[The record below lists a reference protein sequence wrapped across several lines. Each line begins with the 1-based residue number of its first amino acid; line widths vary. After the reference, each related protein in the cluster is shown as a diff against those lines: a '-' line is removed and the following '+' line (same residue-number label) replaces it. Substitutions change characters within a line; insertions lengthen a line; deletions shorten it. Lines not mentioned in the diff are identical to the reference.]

1 MRSIRYKDIAADLR
15 KSVAEG
21 RFDTSGLL
29 PSEAELSRHYGA
41 SRVTVRRSLE
51 LLRSEGL
58 LESRQGYGWLVAGEP
73 VSQDLSRLETIE
85 RQLEGYGVTSERRI
99 IDFRYGAPPEAV
111 AQVLGPGNVLTVR
124 RLNLADNVPFALVT
138 VWCPEDLAAPLSKN
152 ALEQAS
158 FLEQLG
164 VAISDATQSIGAEI
178 VDDGDAELLQV
189 PEGSPVLVGER
200 ITRRVGG
207 DPVLVSRHV
216 FPAHRTR
223 FTVRL
228 SADATSFDPSGVQL
242 VEIPGSG
249 SHD

>member
-1 MRSIRYKDIAADLR
+1 MRSIRYKDIARDLR
-15 KSVAEG
+15 RRVAEG
-21 RFDTSGLL
+21 QFDASGLL
-29 PSEAELSRHYGA
+29 PSEAELSRHYDA

-73 VSQDLSRLETIE
+73 VRQDLSRLETIE
-85 RQLEGYGVTSERRI
+85 RQLEGSGVTSERRI
-99 IDFRYGAPPEAV
+99 IEFRYGAPPHDV
-111 AQVLGPGNVLTVR
+111 AEVLGTGNVLTVR

-138 VWCPEDLAAPLSKN
+138 VWCPEELAAPLSKN

-164 VAISDATQSIGAEI
+164 VPIEGATQTIGAEL
-178 VDDGDAELLQV
+178 VEPEDAALLQV

-200 ITRRVGG
+200 ITRKSGG
-207 DPVLVSRHV
+207 VPVLVSRHV

-223 FTVRL
+223 FTVHM
-228 SADATSFDPSGVQL
+228 SADATSFDGSGVQL
-242 VEIPGSG
+242 VEIPEADRTG
-249 SHD
+249 